1 MQQCVVRYGKPIKY
15 TEADPTKT
23 PFGTI
28 TFAAGGYALT
38 VFVINNMEVGARVF
52 KIDKSAFTPSEMQS
66 IMGADTAGSQWTSV
80 PSSDPA
86 CLQWDRSD
94 KATVLYDKDKRMLI
108 FTSEAMAQALHLT
121 PDKPEVDS
129 STNAATTNATI
140 TQSRKHKCG
149 SITEFDREL
158 TTPALTKLSLR
169 IVVPR
174 ASEFSTNFVLS
185 PSIKRRVREI
195 TRVIRFKKSLPP
207 RRSLRCRFPSAY
219 AGTCFRA

>member
-1 MQQCVVRYGKPIKY
+1 MFRTILIFLSLLTIPLRANLGETVQQCVVRYGKPIKY

-86 CLQWDRSD
+86 CLQWDRGD

-108 FTSEAMAQALHLT
+108 FTSEAMAQALHSM

-129 STNAATTNATI
+129 STNAATTNAA
-140 TQSRKHKCG
+140 
-149 SITEFDREL
+149 
-158 TTPALTKLSLR
+158 TPTP
-169 IVVPR
+169 V
-174 ASEFSTNFVLS
+174 STNAVPS
-185 PSIKRRVREI
+185 PSS
-195 TRVIRFKKSLPP
+195 T
-207 RRSLRCRFPSAY
+207 
-219 AGTCFRA
+219 GN